1 MYRMAMLSFL
11 ITDPTIDR
19 DRLIKVCLVHDLA
32 EAVVGDITPNC
43 GVSKEQ
49 KRQLEEVSER
59 SSFICYKY
67 LTATTNYN

>member
-1 MYRMAMLSFL
+1 MSMLSFL
-11 ITDPTIDR
+11 ITDPAIDR

-49 KRQLEEVSER
+49 KRQLEEVR
-59 SSFICYKY
+59 SSVFIY
-67 LTATTNYN
+67 LFIL